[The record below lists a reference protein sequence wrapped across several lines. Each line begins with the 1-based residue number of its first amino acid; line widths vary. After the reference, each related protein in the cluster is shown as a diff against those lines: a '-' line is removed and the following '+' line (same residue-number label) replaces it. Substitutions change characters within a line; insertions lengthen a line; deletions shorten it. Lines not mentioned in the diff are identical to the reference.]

1 MRAQVGV
8 RDGGGGRGWVGVLV
22 LESSRIL
29 QLIWQRRSV
38 SRSHPTPPPPTNTA
52 ATAPP
57 ALAPT
62 LEAQTTMSAMPE
74 SLTFSMTHPLLSAR
88 RSHRRHWPID
98 DRGVSERSQV
108 ILEEVASQLT
118 PDTPMEDA
126 PFPEDT
132 CLCIMTNTFNQR
144 LGLRPEKVYQGIG
157 NANHRETGASS
168 STSISGQV
176 ASLAEKVAE
185 LEQQVAVQHKHIA
198 TQFAH
203 IATQEAHIAT
213 QESKMAQIITALQLS
228 SFNIPTATPPLT
240 TSTSQ
245 APT

>member
-1 MRAQVGV
+1 
-8 RDGGGGRGWVGVLV
+8 
-22 LESSRIL
+22 
-29 QLIWQRRSV
+29 
-38 SRSHPTPPPPTNTA
+38 
-52 ATAPP
+52 
-57 ALAPT
+57 
-62 LEAQTTMSAMPE
+62 
-74 SLTFSMTHPLLSAR
+74 
-88 RSHRRHWPID
+88 
-98 DRGVSERSQV
+98 
-108 ILEEVASQLT
+108 
-118 PDTPMEDA
+118 MEDA

-132 CLCIMTNTFNQR
+132 GLRIMTNTFNHK

-168 STSISGQV
+168 STSTSGQV
-176 ASLAEKVAE
+176 ASLTEKVAE

-213 QESKMAQIITALQLS
+213 QESKMAHITALQLS